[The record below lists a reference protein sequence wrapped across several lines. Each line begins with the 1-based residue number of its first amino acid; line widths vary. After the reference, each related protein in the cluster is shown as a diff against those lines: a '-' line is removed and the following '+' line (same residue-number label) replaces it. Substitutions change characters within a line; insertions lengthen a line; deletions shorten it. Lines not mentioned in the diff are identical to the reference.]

1 MTDVNEHGRPHR
13 GPGGGLA
20 NVVLADEINRATA
33 VGAPALFIYTWA
45 AWMGPASLGVETFAP
60 TVGKFAGFGGG
71 RYEIIPGEGLPSDW
85 LKRVEL
91 AVRPPHVPEWLA
103 GAFIVALVIS
113 RLRQGLVR
121 K

>member
-1 MTDVNEHGRPHR
+1 MV
-13 GPGGGLA
+13 A

-33 VGAPALFIYTWA
+33 VGAPAPALFIFTGA

-60 TVGKFAGFGGG
+60 TVGKFAG
-71 RYEIIPGEGLPSDW
+71 
-85 LKRVEL
+85 
-91 AVRPPHVPEWLA
+91 
-103 GAFIVALVIS
+103 AFIVALVIS